1 MDTTKITHATAKIQA
16 LALADL
22 MDTYEKSH
30 RKNADIQANILR
42 VRENLERLV
51 EAQAE
56 LQRKREKMQSLLTVL
71 TPEENA
77 FVLARMEHASLSRK
91 DMCKRLKMS
100 PTKTDVL
107 WRSAVKKMVLAL
119 EYGVGAVKA

>member
-22 MDTYEKSH
+22 MDTYAKSY
-30 RKNADIQANILR
+30 RKSADIQANILR

-77 FVLARMEHASLSRK
+77 FVLARMEHASLSRR
-91 DMCKRLKMS
+91 DMCKRLKM
-100 PTKTDVL
+100 PQAKTDAL
-107 WRSAVKKMVLAL
+107 WKSALKKMVVAL
-119 EYGVGAVKA
+119 EHRIGERKK